1 MFNLPKDLANIVNEY
16 LNENNEKMY
25 NQVMAEYKE
34 IQEWFEDHSKPKKS
48 LPLSLNPRRSHK
60 IFLHLK
66 HNDILTKPLV
76 DYRWCKIT
84 STWYWLLRLKLF
96 KSSSLDHY
104 DSLKWRDIIYS
115 SGREE

>member
-34 IQEWFEDHSKPKKS
+34 IQEWFEDHTKPKKS
-48 LPLSLNPRRSHK
+48 LPLSLNPRRAHN
-60 IFLHLK
+60 IFLHLRN
-66 HNDILTKPLV
+66 NDILTKPLV

-84 STWYWLLRLKLF
+84 STWYWLLKLKLF
-96 KSSSLDHY
+96 RNKNRHHTSYINFSN
-104 DSLKWRDIIYS
+104 IIYS
-115 SGREE
+115 SGR